1 MVEDPALLPALRRRA
16 PEAFQELFELY
27 SHKLFRLTVGMCGRD
42 EDAED
47 VVQETFLRFIEVL
60 DRFEGRSAIGTWLY
74 RVAHNA
80 CIDRL
85 RRQHPTLE
93 LVEEDLEGEDL
104 PLPALLAD
112 WDNLPEDVYSR
123 AEFQGEMRAAIAELP
138 PRLRAAFLL
147 RDVEELSTEE
157 AARVLEIEPGAVKVR
172 LHRAR
177 LLLRE
182 RLSRYVAGQAA

>member
-1 MVEDPALLPALRRRA
+1 MPEAPTLLPALRRRA
-16 PEAFQELFELY
+16 PEACQELFDLY
-27 SHKLFRLTVGMCGRD
+27 SDKLFRLTAGMCGSD

-47 VVQETFLRFIEVL
+47 VVQESFLRFFESL

-74 RVAHNA
+74 RAAHNA

-85 RRQHPTLE
+85 RRQRPTLE
-93 LVEEDLEGEDL
+93 LAEEDPEDDGL
-104 PLPALLAD
+104 PMPTILAD
-112 WDNLPEDVYSR
+112 WDNLPEDLQAR
-123 AEFQGEMRAAIAELP
+123 AEFQIQLRAAIAELP

-157 AARVLEIEPGAVKVR
+157 AAQVLEIEPGALKVR

-182 RLSRYVAGQAA
+182 RLSRYVLEQA

>member
-1 MVEDPALLPALRRRA
+1 MPEAPTLLPALRRRT
-16 PEAFQELFELY
+16 PEAFQELFDLY
-27 SHKLFRLTVGMCGRD
+27 SDKLFRLTAGMCGSD

-47 VVQETFLRFIEVL
+47 VVQESFLRFFESL

-74 RVAHNA
+74 RAAHNA

-85 RRQHPTLE
+85 RRQRPTLE
-93 LVEEDLEGEDL
+93 LTEEDPEEDGL
-104 PLPALLAD
+104 PMPTILAD
-112 WDNLPEDVYSR
+112 WDNLPEDLQAQ
-123 AEFQGEMRAAIAELP
+123 AEFQTQLRAAIAELP

-157 AARVLEIEPGAVKVR
+157 AAQVLEIEPGALKVR

-182 RLSRYVAGQAA
+182 RLSRYVLEQA

>member
-1 MVEDPALLPALRRRA
+1 MPEAPTLLPALRRRA
-16 PEAFQELFELY
+16 PEAFQELFDLY
-27 SHKLFRLTVGMCGRD
+27 SDKLFRLTAGMCGSD

-47 VVQETFLRFIEVL
+47 VVQESFLRFFESL

-74 RVAHNA
+74 RAAHNA

-85 RRQHPTLE
+85 RRQRPTLE
-93 LVEEDLEGEDL
+93 LAEEDPEDDGL
-104 PLPALLAD
+104 PMPTILAD
-112 WDNLPEDVYSR
+112 WDNLPEDLQAR
-123 AEFQGEMRAAIAELP
+123 AEFQIQLRAAIAELP

-157 AARVLEIEPGAVKVR
+157 AAQVLEIEPGALKVR

-182 RLSRYVAGQAA
+182 RLSRYVLEQA

>member
-1 MVEDPALLPALRRRA
+1 MPEAPTLLPALRRRT
-16 PEAFQELFELY
+16 PEAFQELFDLY
-27 SHKLFRLTVGMCGRD
+27 SDKLFRLTAGMCGSD

-47 VVQETFLRFIEVL
+47 VVQESFLRFFESL

-74 RVAHNA
+74 RAAHNA

-85 RRQHPTLE
+85 RRQRPTLE
-93 LVEEDLEGEDL
+93 LAEEDPEEDDL
-104 PLPALLAD
+104 PMPTILAD
-112 WDNLPEDVYSR
+112 WEHLPEDLQAQ
-123 AEFQGEMRAAIAELP
+123 AEFQAQLHAAIAELP

-157 AARVLEIEPGAVKVR
+157 AAQVLEIEPGALKVR

-182 RLSRYVAGQAA
+182 RLSRYVLEQA